1 MIKNIYQV
9 KYLITAYLSDLILLS
24 MQNYD
29 HFYLL
34 PNKETQIGFQNYDP
48 VENAQDRLLIT
59 LNLIKK
65 YFSDLQDRITITMSY
80 NISNKC
86 MFIFTIYKLL
96 ISLPII
102 NCGDCYAL
110 IPVFFLFYQIV
121 TDSKRKYVFQFRA

>member
-1 MIKNIYQV
+1 MLKIY
-9 KYLITAYLSDLILLS
+9 
-24 MQNYD
+24 
-29 HFYLL
+29 
-34 PNKETQIGFQNYDP
+34 
-48 VENAQDRLLIT
+48 RLLIT

-102 NCGDCYAL
+102 NCGDFYAL
-110 IPVFFLFYQIV
+110 IPVFFLFYQIA